1 MLSPGVTVG
10 PRKGAR
16 FLWSLDGKGL
26 HRLEDALLTAG
37 ELAVSPSSAVERGS
51 PMPRGRQVSFPSSSF
66 GTLQS
71 AVVPSLLSL
80 GSHLSR
86 GTPWLPDKARPH
98 MSVQGTLPS
107 P

>member
-37 ELAVSPSSAVERGS
+37 ELAVSPSSAVERAL
-51 PMPRGRQVSFPSSSF
+51 PCPEVGRSHF
-66 GTLQS
+66 L
-71 AVVPSLLSL
+71 VPPLGLCSLLW
-80 GSHLSR
+80 SHPFRHWDLTCPGVR
-86 GTPWLPDKARPH
+86 HGFQIKPGLT
-98 MSVQGTLPS
+98 
-107 P
+107 